1 MEGQAEALV
10 MKGVEKVASLNS
22 RYSVDKSV
30 AITTW
35 QISRVFRRDFNL
47 MSFKIFKALAARR
60 MPGRIEHCISELE
73 TELTLLEERV
83 ANYPSPPV
91 APTQSISVRLVCP
104 ETSQLFDI
112 LSAMDRIMVKLLAA
126 HDQEV
131 VDDVCADFFAAYGR
145 LKNALFRAK
154 KAPANTDG
162 QQAANNA
169 ALSADLEADPSE
181 ANSNSGS
188 DGISSKVLN
197 LLGSIFN
204 RR

>member
-1 MEGQAEALV
+1 MEVQAEALV
-10 MKGVEKVASLNS
+10 MKGVEKVESLNS
-22 RYSVDKSV
+22 RYSIHKSV

-35 QISRVFRRDFNL
+35 QVSRVFRRDFNL

-60 MPGRIEHCISELE
+60 MPGRIEHCIGELE
-73 TELTLLEERV
+73 AELALLEDRV
-83 ANYPSPPV
+83 ASYPVP
-91 APTQSISVRLVCP
+91 AATPTQNISVRLVCP

-112 LSAMDRIMVKLLAA
+112 LSAMDVIMVKLLAA
-126 HDQEV
+126 HEQEV

-154 KAPANTDG
+154 KVAPTEEGQKPASNTAPASDAETVSG
-162 QQAANNA
+162 VG
-169 ALSADLEADPSE
+169 EV
-181 ANSNSGS
+181 NSGS
-188 DGISSKVLN
+188 MGISSKVLN